1 MFIATQ
7 KDLAPGTDIAFSLEL
22 ADGQPMLRGLGVIRS
37 RWTTADNHFERAGV
51 VVSFVQLTTTSEVLH
66 WRMLALRAEVLEA
79 VGRLAP
85 LAARAECST
94 SQLALAWCLRRP
106 EVTSVIVGA
115 TSTRHVDENVAAAG
129 LEIEPGLFEE
139 MNRVLEPVLAATI

>member
-1 MFIATQ
+1 M
-7 KDLAPGTDIAFSLEL
+7 G
-22 ADGQPMLRGLGVIRS
+22 RY
-37 RWTTADNHFERAGV
+37 W
-51 VVSFVQLTTTSEVLH
+51 
-66 WRMLALRAEVLEA
+66 RAEVLEA